1 MAVPARGTE
10 ADAAPDGRDDDTSL
24 ETTVSMHST
33 RPERTVFVEEDNV
46 DGWIATD
53 LTVSL
58 DR

>member
-10 ADAAPDGRDDDTSL
+10 ADAAPDDRNDTPSP
-24 ETTVSMHST
+24 ETSVSMHST
-33 RPERTVFVEEDNV
+33 RPDRTVFVEEDNA